1 MSPHTFIGDKTSSNI
16 GYFIKICFEEYI
28 ICLIVNS
35 PIYNNCPCLWFNK
48 IVKVFSNYSDVR
60 ASISY
65 FFTSIYFIKSINNNY
80 NFSFRLLKKI
90 NLINKTSKMHKILN
104 KFSKLTQLIYDY
116 K

>member
-65 FFTSIYFIKSINNNY
+65 ISYFFTSIYFIKSINNNY
-80 NFSFRLLKKI
+80 NFILRLIKKI
-90 NLINKTSKMHKILN
+90 NLINKSSKSRYYINH
-104 KFSKLTQLIYDY
+104 FTF
-116 K
+116 